1 MFAFAQTL
9 FFIITNPPQDTTYIF
24 TELTLFCNRF
34 EVTNVK
40 TAGII
45 TEYNPLH
52 YGHLALI
59 QAVRQQFG
67 EDIAIICAM
76 SGDFVQRGDFAV
88 ERAHARAEAAVY
100 GGADLVLE
108 LPLPWAI
115 SSAEG
120 FARGGVSILAATG
133 VVDTLAF
140 GSECG
145 NAAKLQ
151 RAAKSLLRADFPDAL
166 REELAKGLSFA
177 AARES
182 AARALI
188 GEDAAVLREP
198 NDILGVEYCK
208 ALLQS
213 GSTIAPLAILRK
225 VVGHNGGA
233 AKGFASASH
242 IRELLTNGE
251 DASAYLTAE
260 SAAIY
265 ARECA
270 AGRAPVTMQNAER
283 AVLSR
288 LRAMC
293 EEDFARYDSGNEGLY
308 RRFYDAA
315 RTAASV
321 DELLSA
327 VKTKRYAY
335 ARLRRM
341 LLAAYLDIAAAEL
354 PQEIPYLRVLACN
367 ERGRKLL
374 KTIKKTGSAPVLTKS
389 ADVRAL
395 SEEAQK
401 LFALTARA
409 ADQYVLAYPELRA
422 ARGSSAWTEGPVIV

>member
-1 MFAFAQTL
+1 MRVF
-9 FFIITNPPQDTTYIF
+9 
-24 TELTLFCNRF
+24 
-34 EVTNVK
+34 
-40 TAGII
+40 GII
-45 TEYNPLH
+45 CEYNPFH
-52 YGHLALI
+52 CGHKWQLDELRRRNGTEECGI
-59 QAVRQQFG
+59 V
-67 EDIAIICAM
+67 CAM
-76 SGDFVQRGDFAV
+76 SGEFVQRGDFAI
-88 ERAHARAEAAVY
+88 ERAHARAEAAVR

-108 LPLPWAI
+108 LPLPWSIA
-115 SSAEG
+115 SAEG
-120 FARGGVSILAATG
+120 FARGGVGVLNATG
-133 VVDTLAF
+133 IVDTLAF

-145 NAAKLQ
+145 ETEKLR
-151 RAAKSLLRADFPDAL
+151 RAAEALLREDFSERL
-166 REELAKGLSFA
+166 RDELSKGLSFA

-182 AARALI
+182 AARTLI
-188 GEDAAVLREP
+188 GEDAGVLAEP

-213 GSTIAPLAILRK
+213 DSTITPLAMERRA
-225 VVGHNGGA
+225 VGHNEGA
-233 AKGFASASH
+233 AEGFASASH

-251 DASAYLTAE
+251 EASAYLTAE

-315 RTAASV
+315 RTTASV

-341 LLAAYLDIAAAEL
+341 LLAAYLDVTAADVPPEV
-354 PQEIPYLRVLACN
+354 PYLRVLACN

-422 ARGSSAWTEGPVIV
+422 ARGSSAWTERPVIV

>member
-1 MFAFAQTL
+1 MRVF
-9 FFIITNPPQDTTYIF
+9 
-24 TELTLFCNRF
+24 
-34 EVTNVK
+34 
-40 TAGII
+40 GII
-45 TEYNPLH
+45 CEYNPFH
-52 YGHLALI
+52 RGHKWQIDELRRLAGEEEC
-59 QAVRQQFG
+59 AVV
-67 EDIAIICAM
+67 CAM
-76 SGDFVQRGDFAV
+76 SGDFVQRGDFAI
-88 ERAHARAEAAVY
+88 ERAHARAEAAVR

-151 RAAKSLLRADFPDAL
+151 RAAKALLRADFPDAL

-213 GSTIAPLAILRK
+213 GSTIAPLGILRK

-270 AGRAPVTMQNAER
+270 AGRAPVTMQDAER

-293 EEDFARYDSGNEGLY
+293 KEDFARYDSGNEGLY

-341 LLAAYLDIAAAEL
+341 LLAAYLDVTAADVPPEV
-354 PQEIPYLRVLACN
+354 PYLRVLA
-367 ERGRKLL
+367 
-374 KTIKKTGSAPVLTKS
+374 
-389 ADVRAL
+389 
-395 SEEAQK
+395 
-401 LFALTARA
+401 
-409 ADQYVLAYPELRA
+409 
-422 ARGSSAWTEGPVIV
+422 

>member
-1 MFAFAQTL
+1 MRVF
-9 FFIITNPPQDTTYIF
+9 
-24 TELTLFCNRF
+24 
-34 EVTNVK
+34 
-40 TAGII
+40 GII
-45 TEYNPLH
+45 CEYNPFH
-52 YGHLALI
+52 RGHKWQIDELRRLVGEEEC
-59 QAVRQQFG
+59 AVV
-67 EDIAIICAM
+67 CAM

-115 SSAEG
+115 
-120 FARGGVSILAATG
+120 LAATG
-133 VVDTLAF
+133 VVDTLVF

-151 RAAKSLLRADFPDAL
+151 RAAKALLREDFPDAL

-315 RTAASV
+315 RTVASV

-341 LLAAYLDIAAAEL
+341 LLAAYLDVTAADVPPEV
-354 PQEIPYLRVLACN
+354 PYLRVLACN

-422 ARGSSAWTEGPVIV
+422 GRGSSAWTEGPVIV

>member
-1 MFAFAQTL
+1 MK
-9 FFIITNPPQDTTYIF
+9 IN
-24 TELTLFCNRF
+24 
-34 EVTNVK
+34 
-40 TAGII
+40 GIVA
-45 TEYNPLH
+45 EYNPFH
-52 YGHLALI
+52 NGHAYQLQHAKE
-59 QAVRQQFG
+59 AN
-67 EDIAIICAM
+67 DADYTIIVM
-76 SGDFVQRGDFAV
+76 SGNFMQRGAPALLDKFTRTKMALV
-88 ERAHARAEAAVY
+88 N
-100 GGADLVLE
+100 GADLVLE
-108 LPLPWAI
+108 LPTCYAA
-115 SSAEG
+115 SSAEF
-120 FARGGVSILAATG
+120 FAKGSVALFDKLGVTTNLC
-133 VVDTLAF
+133 F

-151 RAAKSLLRADFPDAL
+151 RAAKALLRADFPDAL

-341 LLAAYLDIAAAEL
+341 LLAADVPPEV
-354 PQEIPYLRVLACN
+354 PYLRVLACN

>member
-1 MFAFAQTL
+1 MRVF
-9 FFIITNPPQDTTYIF
+9 
-24 TELTLFCNRF
+24 
-34 EVTNVK
+34 
-40 TAGII
+40 GII
-45 TEYNPLH
+45 CEYNPFH
-52 YGHLALI
+52 RGHKWQIDELRRLAGEEEC
-59 QAVRQQFG
+59 AVV
-67 EDIAIICAM
+67 CAM
-76 SGDFVQRGDFAV
+76 SGDFVQRGDFAI
-88 ERAHARAEAAVY
+88 ERAHARAEAAVR

-133 VVDTLAF
+133 VADTLAF

-151 RAAKSLLRADFPDAL
+151 RAAKALLRADFPDAL

-242 IRELLTNGE
+242 IRELLINGACADE
-251 DASAYLTAE
+251 FLTPE
-260 SAAIY
+260 SADIY

-270 AGRAPVTMQNAER
+270 AGRAPVTMANAER
-283 AVLSR
+283 AILAR
-288 LRAMC
+288 LRALT
-293 EEDFARYDSGNEGLY
+293 EEDLAPFDGGGEGLY
-308 RRFYDAA
+308 HRFYDAVQ
-315 RTAASV
+315 RETSIEDILAAAKS
-321 DELLSA
+321 
-327 VKTKRYAY
+327 KRYAY
-335 ARLRRM
+335 ARLRRL
-341 LLAAYLDIAAAEL
+341 LLAAYLGVTPEDI
-354 PQEIPYLRVLACN
+354 PQRVPYLRVLACN
-367 ERGRKLL
+367 ARGREVLRRM
-374 KTIKKTGSAPVLTKS
+374 KTTAAAPVLTRS
-389 ADVRAL
+389 ADVRRLDAA
-395 SEEAQK
+395 AQR

-409 ADQYVLAYPELRA
+409 EEQYVLAYPSLA
-422 ARGSSAWTEGPVIV
+422 AAKPGSAWTTDPVIL

>member
-1 MFAFAQTL
+1 MRVF
-9 FFIITNPPQDTTYIF
+9 
-24 TELTLFCNRF
+24 
-34 EVTNVK
+34 
-40 TAGII
+40 GII
-45 TEYNPLH
+45 CEYNPFH
-52 YGHLALI
+52 RGHEWQIDELRRLAGEEEC
-59 QAVRQQFG
+59 AVV
-67 EDIAIICAM
+67 CAM
-76 SGDFVQRGDFAV
+76 SGDFVQRGDFAI
-88 ERAHARAEAAVY
+88 ERAHARAEAAVR

-120 FARGGVSILAATG
+120 FARGS
-133 VVDTLAF
+133 
-140 GSECG
+140 GSSRT
-145 NAAKLQ
+145 KLQ
-151 RAAKSLLRADFPDAL
+151 RAAKALLRAEFPDAL

-341 LLAAYLDIAAAEL
+341 LLAAYLDVTAADVPPEV
-354 PQEIPYLRVLACN
+354 PYLRVLACN

>member
-1 MFAFAQTL
+1 MKV
-9 FFIITNPPQDTTYIF
+9 N
-24 TELTLFCNRF
+24 
-34 EVTNVK
+34 
-40 TAGII
+40 GIVA
-45 TEYNPLH
+45 EYNPFH
-52 YGHLALI
+52 NGHAYQLQHAKE
-59 QAVRQQFG
+59 AN
-67 EDIAIICAM
+67 DADYTIIVM
-76 SGDFVQRGDFAV
+76 SGNFMQRGAPALLDKFTRTKMALV
-88 ERAHARAEAAVY
+88 N
-100 GGADLVLE
+100 GADLVLE
-108 LPLPWAI
+108 LPTCYAA
-115 SSAEG
+115 SSAEF
-120 FARGGVSILAATG
+120 FAKGSVALFDKLGVTTNLC
-133 VVDTLAF
+133 F

-151 RAAKSLLRADFPDAL
+151 RAAKALLRADFPDAL

-341 LLAAYLDIAAAEL
+341 LLAAYLDVTAADVPPEV
-354 PQEIPYLRVLACN
+354 PYLRVLACN

>member
-1 MFAFAQTL
+1 MKV
-9 FFIITNPPQDTTYIF
+9 N
-24 TELTLFCNRF
+24 
-34 EVTNVK
+34 
-40 TAGII
+40 GIVA
-45 TEYNPLH
+45 EYNPFH
-52 YGHLALI
+52 NGHAYQMQHAKEATGADYTI
-59 QAVRQQFG
+59 VV
-67 EDIAIICAM
+67 M
-76 SGDFVQRGDFAV
+76 SGNFMQRGAPALLDKFT
-88 ERAHARAEAAVY
+88 RAKMALEC
-100 GGADLVLE
+100 GADLVLE
-108 LPLPWAI
+108 LPICYAA
-115 SSAEG
+115 SSAEF
-120 FARGGVSILAATG
+120 FAKGSVALFDKLGVTTNLC
-133 VVDTLAF
+133 F

-151 RAAKSLLRADFPDAL
+151 RAAKALLRAEFPDAL

-251 DASAYLTAE
+251 DASAYLMAE

-321 DELLSA
+321 DELISA

-341 LLAAYLDIAAAEL
+341 LLAAYLDVTAADVPPEV
-354 PQEIPYLRVLACN
+354 PYLRVLACN